1 MKHSRISIISLIGS
15 LFMLWTMS
23 AAANPGNYVEP
34 KITHE
39 QYGEVKIVVPV
50 TTDDKAVHGM
60 KLRNLENSLGVFA
73 KWGGK
78 MQGTVVLYG
87 KGVTLLKNPDAE
99 TRLKIDA
106 LKARG
111 IRFVVC
117 NNTLIEQDIDYHQLY
132 SVTEHDIVPSGF
144 AEVAYLQARKNYAVD
159 PVN

>member
-15 LFMLWTMS
+15 LFVLWTMS
-23 AAANPGNYVEP
+23 AAATPGNYVEP

-50 TTDDKAVHGM
+50 TTDDKAVQGM
-60 KLRNLENSLGVFA
+60 KLHNLENSLGVFA

-78 MQGTVVLYG
+78 MQGTVVLYA
-87 KGVTLLKNPDAE
+87 KGVSLLKSPDAE

-106 LKARG
+106 LKAQG

-117 NNTLIEQDIDYHQLY
+117 NNTLIEQGIDYHQLY
-132 SVTEHDIVPSGF
+132 SVSEHDVVPSGF